1 MARMPLLNDE
11 RNIMGRTSQK
21 SIIHLLRHEVVRIEE
36 NKYAIEKMVKL
47 SDELLRLIKTSNKS
61 IETEQPPAYLQD
73 NQEEI

>member
-1 MARMPLLNDE
+1 
-11 RNIMGRTSQK
+11 MGRTSQK
-21 SIIHLLRHEVVRIEE
+21 SIIHLLRQEVVRIEE

-61 IETEQPPAYLQD
+61 IETEQLPAYLQE